1 MEDKNLALKCA
12 RLVKLYFP
20 SLLLDSIGEA
30 LFEFELDDKNV
41 PNRLDSSKT
50 SFRDQRNSDS
60 IESKSRVF
68 NASATS
74 A

>member
-30 LFEFELDDKNV
+30 LFEFELDDKNA

-50 SFRDQRNSDS
+50 SFRDQRN
-60 IESKSRVF
+60 
-68 NASATS
+68 
-74 A
+74 